1 MESQVLWGL
10 SPAPGPEGA
19 PVAAPMREGAKRSRA
34 TRSLSVAALMR
45 QCAKR
50 SRATRSLSV
59 AALMRQCAKR
69 SRARQQA
76 GEGVRG

>member
-19 PVAAPMREGAKRSRA
+19 PVAA
-34 TRSLSVAALMR
+34 LMR

-50 SRATRSLSV
+50 SRATRSRPGGRPGRGSDETG
-59 AALMRQCAKR
+59 CETEP
-69 SRARQQA
+69 RATA
-76 GEGVRG
+76 SG